1 MTLPRLKQGVLRW
14 LLIKVLEIHLVS
26 AKMEVIKI
34 EGDDPMSGPFRSDL
48 AFAKEMDEKDPLRGF
63 KQRFY
68 LEDDELYFDGNS
80 LGACSIDAEKAL
92 LDMLALWKKEK
103 ILLWN
108 IEDGKYFKYP
118 QYLGSLFAPLVNAEP
133 NEVTVT
139 NSVTMNIHQALSTF
153 YKPTERR
160 YKILVDDLN
169 FTTDIHAVK
178 SQIKLHGLDPE
189 EAMVVVKSRDGRLIE
204 EEDILHA
211 FGEDIAVALLPSL
224 LYRSAQLL
232 DIAAVTEAAHAK
244 GIVIGWDL
252 SHSIG
257 SVPHDFKSANPDFAV
272 WCTYKHIS
280 AGPGASAALYINKRH
295 FGTEPGMAGWH
306 GNKKDTLFQLSHEH
320 DPEADADAWL
330 TGTPNMLSMAPL
342 EGMLKMF
349 HEAGMENIREK
360 SLGLTDYLIHL
371 IEEKLSRYGFANGT
385 PAAHHRRGGHIAL
398 EHAEAYRICLALKDR
413 KVIPDFREPNVIRL
427 APVALYTSFED
438 VYKVVEILE
447 DIGANRL
454 YEDYTNKRTL
464 VV

>member
-1 MTLPRLKQGVLRW
+1 MFEFSVVSDKIMVTNILEDDRMTAAFRL
-14 LLIKVLEIHLVS
+14 
-26 AKMEVIKI
+26 
-34 EGDDPMSGPFRSDL
+34 DL
-48 AFAKEMDEKDPLRGF
+48 AFAQEMDEKDPLKHF

-68 LEDDELYFDGNS
+68 LDDEELYFDGNS
-80 LGACSIDAEKAL
+80 LGACSMDAENAL
-92 LDMLALWKKEK
+92 LDMIALWKKEK

-153 YKPTERR
+153 YKPTEKR

-169 FTTDIHAVK
+169 FPTDIHAVK
-178 SQIKLHGLDPE
+178 SQIKLHGLNPE
-189 EAMVVVKSRDGRLIE
+189 DALVVVKSRDGRTLE
-204 EEDILHA
+204 EADIIHA
-211 FGEDIAVALLPSL
+211 FDEDIAVALLPSL

-232 DIAAVTEAAHAK
+232 DIDAVTKAAHAK
-244 GIVIGWDL
+244 GILIGWDL

-257 SVPHDFKSANPDFAV
+257 SVPHDFKNANPDFAV

-280 AGPGASAALYINKRH
+280 AGPGSSAALYINKKH

-306 GNKKDTLFQLSHEH
+306 GNKKATLFQLSHDH
-320 DPEADADAWL
+320 DPESDADAWL

-342 EGMLKMF
+342 EGMLKLF
-349 HEAGMENIREK
+349 HEAGMDKIRKK
-360 SLGLTDYLIHL
+360 SLDLTDYLIFL
-371 IEEKLSRYGFANGT
+371 IEEKLSTYGFANGT
-385 PAAHHRRGGHIAL
+385 PIPHERRGGHVAL
-398 EHAEAYRICLALKDR
+398 EHEEAYRICLALKDR
-413 KVIPDFREPNVIRL
+413 NVVPDFREPNVIRL

-438 VYKVVEILE
+438 VHKVVGILE
-447 DIGANRL
+447 DIGENRL
-454 YEDYTNKRTL
+454 FENYTNKRSL